1 MSGFRVVIP
10 ARIGSTRLPGKV
22 LRPIAGKPMLEHVW
36 LRACASRAM
45 EVLVATDDETV
56 AAAAKGFGASVAM
69 TRKDHQSGTD
79 RIHEVALARNWADNS
94 IVVNLQGDEPGMPP
108 TLVRQVAIA
117 LAERPDADIATLCYP
132 IQDYADWQNPHLVKV
147 VRADNGD
154 ALYFS
159 RAPIPYPRALALA
172 GKAELPPGG
181 AFGHLGLYAY
191 RVGALKRFSQLP
203 PAALEQSES
212 LEQLR
217 ALANG
222 LRIHVALASAT
233 PSPGVDTE
241 EDLQRAE
248 VFLQSA
254 KV

>member
-10 ARIGSTRLPGKV
+10 ARFGSSRLPGKV
-22 LRPIAGKPMLEHVW
+22 LRPLAGKPMLEHVW

-45 EVLVATDDETV
+45 EVLIATDDEAV
-56 AAAAKGFGASVAM
+56 AAIARGFGAAVVM
-69 TRKDHQSGTD
+69 TRKEHQSGTD
-79 RIHEVALARNWADNS
+79 RIHEVALARNWAENS

-108 TLVRQVAIA
+108 ALIRQVAIA
-117 LAERPDADIATLCYP
+117 LAERPEADIATLCFPLTNY
-132 IQDYADWQNPHLVKV
+132 DDWQSPHLVKV
-147 VRADNGD
+147 VRADDGN

-159 RAPIPYPRALALA
+159 RAPIPYPRASALE
-172 GKAELPPGG
+172 GNAELPPAG

-203 PAALEQSES
+203 PAALEQCES

-222 LRIHVALASAT
+222 LRVHVPLACAA
-233 PSPGVDTE
+233 PGPGVDTE

-248 VFLQSA
+248 AFLQA
-254 KV
+254 TTI